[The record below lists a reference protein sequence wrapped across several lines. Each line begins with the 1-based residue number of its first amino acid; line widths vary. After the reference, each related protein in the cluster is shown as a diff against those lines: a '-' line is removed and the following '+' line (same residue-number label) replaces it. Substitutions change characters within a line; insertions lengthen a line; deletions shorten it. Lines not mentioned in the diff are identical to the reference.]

1 MPEPQGMNGLTASHP
16 VGSTMP
22 RDEPAPAYACDFGA
36 LRQEFRQAAERAG
49 AELSEYVH
57 PLNGPDG
64 GALATDV
71 ALLGRR
77 DARKLI
83 VLISGT
89 HGVEGPFGS
98 ACQTAWLGQKNPR
111 RLPDDT
117 AILAIHLINPWSTA
131 WSRRVN
137 EDNVDLNRNF
147 IDWSSTIPVNNG
159 YAGLHDAVAY
169 REWEGPDRVAADE
182 KLAMARRRLGHA
194 GLAAIV
200 EAGQYEFADGMFYGG
215 GGPVWSNR
223 TLNEIL
229 KTFAREARQVIVFD
243 LHTGAGPYGYPAL
256 LSVASS
262 EHDGLAW
269 GKSIFGPALSTVLTG
284 PGAKTGTGIAAT
296 ATGYVSDAVRK
307 AMPNARVLPLVV
319 ECGTLDGP
327 AVMEAVQADNW
338 LHLFGKLDSPL
349 GKRIR
354 DTLRSAFIP
363 VDPDW
368 QRTCLSSS
376 LRYFDRALADLRTV
390 ALDET
395 SGSERI
401 PPTARAVVVVDP
413 VSVDEAKTTTPAVQI
428 DELHKSFGSLL
439 VLKGVNLT
447 AHAGEVISM
456 IGSSGSGKSTFL
468 RCINLLEQPDGGK
481 VTIDGEL
488 IKMKPLS
495 NGRLGPADMAQV
507 ERIRA
512 RVGMV
517 FQNFNLWPHMTVVE
531 NIIEAPRHVL
541 KEPRE
546 KAIEHALALL
556 KKVGLADKH
565 AHYPGQLSGGQQ
577 QRAAI
582 ARTLAMRP
590 KVILFDEPTSALDP
604 ELVGEVLRVIR
615 QLAEEGNTMIL
626 VTHEMQFAREVSHKV
641 LFLHQGKV
649 EEEGAPAELFGSP
662 RSERLRQFLA
672 RTL

>member
-1 MPEPQGMNGLTASHP
+1 MNGLTASRP
-16 VGSTMP
+16 LGSTK
-22 RDEPAPAYACDFGA
+22 RHDELAPAYASDFGA

-64 GALATDV
+64 GPLATDV

-98 ACQTAWLGQKNPR
+98 TCQTAWFGQKNLR
-111 RLPDDT
+111 RLPDDM
-117 AILAIHLINPWSTA
+117 AILAIHLINPWGTA

-147 IDWSSTIPVNNG
+147 IDWSAGAPVNNG

-169 REWEGPDRVAADE
+169 REWAGPDRIAADE
-182 KLAMARRRLGHA
+182 KLAAARKRLGHA

-229 KTFAREARQVIVFD
+229 KAFAGAARQVIVFD

-262 EHDGLAW
+262 EHAGLAW

-307 AMPNARVLPLVV
+307 AMPDARVLPLVV

-327 AVMEAVQADNW
+327 SVMEAVQADNW

-354 DTLRSAFIP
+354 ETLRSAFIP
-363 VDPDW
+363 DDQDW

-376 LRYFDRALADLRTV
+376 LRYFDRALAELQTV
-390 ALDET
+390 EVAQDEAIRREQT
-395 SGSERI
+395 
-401 PPTARAVVVVDP
+401 PPTAPAAVADP
-413 VSVDEAKTTTPAVQI
+413 TPADEAKITTPAVQI

-481 VTIDGEL
+481 VAIDGEL

-546 KAIEHALALL
+546 KALEHAHALL